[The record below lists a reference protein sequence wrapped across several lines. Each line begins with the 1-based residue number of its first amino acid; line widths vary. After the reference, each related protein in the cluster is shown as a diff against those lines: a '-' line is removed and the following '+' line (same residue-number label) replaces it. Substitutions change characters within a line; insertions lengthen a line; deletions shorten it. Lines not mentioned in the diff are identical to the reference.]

1 MLAVGDRAPE
11 FAAIDTEGR
20 PIRLSDFAGGT
31 LVLYFYP
38 KDNTSGCTAQACD
51 FRDRQAEFAAAG
63 ATVLGV
69 SRDSA
74 RSHQSFTA
82 RHELPFNL
90 VADVEDTVCRAYGV
104 VQEKSM
110 YGRTFLGIV
119 RTTYVIDGEG
129 VVRAVFPKVKVK
141 GHADAVLAAVREQA
155 A

>member
-20 PIRLSDFAGGT
+20 PIRLSDFAGRT

-51 FRDRQAEFAAAG
+51 FRDRQADFTAAG

-74 RSHQSFTA
+74 RSHQNFTT
-82 RHELPFNL
+82 RHGLPFNL

-119 RTTYVIDGEG
+119 RTTYVIDAEG
-129 VVRAVFPKVKVK
+129 FVRAIFAKVKVK
-141 GHADAVLAAVREQA
+141 GHADAVLAAVRELA
-155 A
+155 P